1 MKKMDKKIKDKKD
14 REKEKIKIWMKR
26 KLFKI
31 LRNVNV

>member
-1 MKKMDKKIKDKKD
+1 MKKVDKKIKDKKD